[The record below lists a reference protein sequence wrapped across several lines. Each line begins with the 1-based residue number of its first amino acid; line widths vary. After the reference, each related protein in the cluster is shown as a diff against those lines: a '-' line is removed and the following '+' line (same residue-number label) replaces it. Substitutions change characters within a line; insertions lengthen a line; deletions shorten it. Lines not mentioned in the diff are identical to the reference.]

1 MHKIT
6 GNKHNLIFQ
15 YLQEVDDQ
23 QMCCKS
29 KKNLTNIFFS
39 NFGKYLFYLITQLAT
54 FIPTHTIY
62 YEQ

>member
-29 KKNLTNIFFS
+29 KKNLTNIFFA
-39 NFGKYLFYLITQLAT
+39 NFGKYLF
-54 FIPTHTIY
+54 
-62 YEQ
+62 